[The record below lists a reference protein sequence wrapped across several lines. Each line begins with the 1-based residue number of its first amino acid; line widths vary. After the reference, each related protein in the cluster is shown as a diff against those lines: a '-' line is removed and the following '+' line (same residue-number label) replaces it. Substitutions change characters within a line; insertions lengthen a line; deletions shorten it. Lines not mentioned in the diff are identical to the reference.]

1 MRKLGAIL
9 LALLVTAGAG
19 YYILF
24 LQMSDVDR
32 SLYSIDLDEVRTL
45 AGSLEGDLPTSI
57 NAEAPVTLEF
67 PQAAVLTGGSW
78 DANPIVIYA
87 YQVMYPSGHVMID
100 SSMSHETAQGMGGE
114 DIPFDD
120 GVQARLQAALASAD
134 LIVFTHEHSD
144 HIDGVLTHAD
154 FANIR
159 SRTRITTAQL
169 SQADYWADY
178 PPELL
183 EGYEP
188 LTYDGM
194 HAFAPGIVLIE
205 AAGHT
210 PGSQIVYVH
219 LANGQE
225 YFFIGD
231 VAWNYEGIERV
242 IPRPNAVDWLF
253 LGEDRPRTH
262 AQVAELKD
270 IAAANPGLAIIV
282 GHDGPRARTQIA
294 AGLLGDRFQ

>member
-1 MRKLGAIL
+1 
-9 LALLVTAGAG
+9 
-19 YYILF
+19 
-24 LQMSDVDR
+24 
-32 SLYSIDLDEVRTL
+32 
-45 AGSLEGDLPTSI
+45 
-57 NAEAPVTLEF
+57 
-67 PQAAVLTGGSW
+67 
-78 DANPIVIYA
+78 
-87 YQVMYPSGHVMID
+87 
-100 SSMSHETAQGMGGE
+100 MSHETAQGMGGE